1 MARLPTRVS
10 RSWHQF
16 QVGWWVD
23 ASWPLYQLGGAYLV
37 MYLVFVMFCVF
48 GFMNILTGIFVA
60 NTREV
65 SRIDR
70 DLVIRAQLNDRKSFA
85 NQLKNILR
93 SVDKDGTGT
102 ISKEEMMEHLTSD
115 ETDAYLK
122 TLDVTVSDAQGVFK
136 LLDVTGSGEVSIDEF
151 VLSLMRFQGSARAVD
166 VATLLYEG
174 KRNEA
179 RWNAYMDY
187 IEEQF
192 DAVKKRLHIDTS
204 KVGNVETFV
213 SRTPVVKAF
222 SIPTG
227 AVEDMV

>member
-1 MARLPTRVS
+1 M
-10 RSWHQF
+10 
-16 QVGWWVD
+16 G
-23 ASWPLYQLGGAYLV
+23 
-37 MYLVFVMFCVF
+37 
-48 GFMNILTGIFVA
+48 
-60 NTREV
+60 

-102 ISKEEMMEHLTSD
+102 ISKQELMEHLTSD
-115 ETDAYLK
+115 EIDAYLK

-136 LLDVTGSGEVSIDEF
+136 LLDVTGQGEVNIDEF
-151 VLSLMRFQGSARAVD
+151 VLSLMRFQGSARSVD

-174 KRNEA
+174 KRSEA

-192 DAVKKRLHIDTS
+192 DVLKTRLHIDSRKTGTVEAH
-204 KVGNVETFV
+204 VGKAKLVN
-213 SRTPVVKAF
+213 AF
-222 SIPTG
+222 SIPKG
-227 AVEDMV
+227 PVEAS